1 MNRMITKSS
10 DSDRYITWY
19 RS

>member
-10 DSDRYITWY
+10 DSDWYITWY

>member
-1 MNRMITKSS
+1 MITKSS